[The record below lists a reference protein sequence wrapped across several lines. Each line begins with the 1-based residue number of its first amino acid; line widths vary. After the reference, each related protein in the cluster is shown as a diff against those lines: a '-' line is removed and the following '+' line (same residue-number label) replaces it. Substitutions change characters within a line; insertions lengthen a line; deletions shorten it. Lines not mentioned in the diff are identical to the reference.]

1 MILFLALSAFFI
13 SLVVYYFSFRFP
25 NFLVFIS
32 IFVNVLDLLIIA
44 YKFGGLEFL
53 KELVR

>member
-1 MILFLALSAFFI
+1 MIVFLVLSAFFI

-32 IFVNVLDLLIIA
+32 ILVNVLDLLIIA